1 MTHILADLPD
11 EKVRVESPDMFGEYD
26 DHQRQIY
33 LDMAV
38 RTYPELIVNEASDT

>member
-1 MTHILADLPD
+1 MTRILADLPD
-11 EKVRVESPDMFGEYD
+11 EKVRVESQDMFGEYD

-38 RTYPELIVNEASDT
+38 RTYPKLIVNEASDT